1 MRIRAEQEATCA
13 SDNPVPPV
21 QFLRKVVWQ
30 RRKGRHVRRVPAH
43 FSTIGK
49 QHRSQDR
56 PMLSNTS
63 CSALL
68 APASS
73 AAASLSSPP

>member
-1 MRIRAEQEATCA
+1 MRNCAGQKTTSA
-13 SDNPVPPV
+13 SDATFSCV
-21 QFLRKVVWQ
+21 QFLRKIVWR
-30 RRKGRHVRRVPAH
+30 RRKGHHVLRVPARY
-43 FSTIGK
+43 STIGE

-68 APASS
+68 SPAAS
-73 AAASLSSPP
+73 AAACLSSPP

>member
-1 MRIRAEQEATCA
+1 MSGCA
-13 SDNPVPPV
+13 GQKITGTSGIPIPPV
-21 QFLRKVVWQ
+21 QLLCKTSWRFH
-30 RRKGRHVRRVPAH
+30 KGRYIRRVPAH
-43 FSTIGK
+43 YSAIGE

-68 APASS
+68 SPSSS
-73 AAASLSSPP
+73 AAACLSSPP

>member
-1 MRIRAEQEATCA
+1 MTNCA
-13 SDNPVPPV
+13 PQSIICV
-21 QFLRKVVWQ
+21 QLLRKSIWR
-30 RRKGRHVRRVPAH
+30 RRKGRHTLRVPAR
-43 FSTIGK
+43 FSAIGE

-68 APASS
+68 APGSS
-73 AAASLSSPP
+73 GAACLSSPP

>member
-1 MRIRAEQEATCA
+1 MSGCA
-13 SDNPVPPV
+13 GQKTTPTSSTSASGV
-21 QFLRKVVWQ
+21 QFLRKSIWH
-30 RRKGRHVRRVPAH
+30 RRKGRHVLRIPAH
-43 FSTIGK
+43 YSAIGR

-68 APASS
+68 SPASS
-73 AAASLSSPP
+73 AAASLASPP